1 MTGSFHDNA
10 ILTDEDGRKVAVV
23 LPIQDYE
30 DLLEDVSDLALV
42 AERRGEPR
50 TALAE
55 VKKRLIADGLLQG

>member
-1 MTGSFHDNA
+1 MTTQF
-10 ILTDEDGRKVAVV
+10 LTDEDGRKVAVV

-55 VKKRLIADGLLQG
+55 VKKRLIANGLLQG